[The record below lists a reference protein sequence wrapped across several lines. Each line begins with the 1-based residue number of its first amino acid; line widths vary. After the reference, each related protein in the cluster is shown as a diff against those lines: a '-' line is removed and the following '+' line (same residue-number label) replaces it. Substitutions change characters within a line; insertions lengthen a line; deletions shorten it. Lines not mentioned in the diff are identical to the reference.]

1 MLFLPI
7 PAASHHISQQI
18 DSLFSRI
25 TLRYPSGCTV
35 YVARPT
41 RSIPPCC
48 VRDTPPDNLLQLT
61 CRIGAIVC
69 QGPAL
74 PLFLGWP
81 RTFGQSAKQTPSFD
95 VANHSL
101 QSAFLIAYFSVLDLP
116 TS

>member
-1 MLFLPI
+1 MLLLPI
-7 PAASHHISQQI
+7 STASHHTSQQI
-18 DSLFSRI
+18 DPLFARI
-25 TLRYPSGCTV
+25 PLRHPSGCTV

-41 RSIPPCC
+41 RSIRPCC

-95 VANHSL
+95 VSNHSPH
-101 QSAFLIAYFSVLDLP
+101 SAFLIAYFSVF
-116 TS
+116 